1 MISCKKNNNFLI
13 FVIVSSQYICYT
25 KLVNKQTTNQNK
37 KGVLGMTKE
46 VYERVDLEIIQFQT
60 DDVITTSIP
69 YEEDEASRTRE

>member
-1 MISCKKNNNFLI
+1 MSTL
-13 FVIVSSQYICYT
+13 SQKRT
-25 KLVNKQTTNQNK
+25 VPNESD

>member
-1 MISCKKNNNFLI
+1 MLTLPHRT
-13 FVIVSSQYICYT
+13 IVSSQYICYT
-25 KLVNKQTTNQNK
+25 KL
-37 KGVLGMTKE
+37 LGMTKE

>member
-1 MISCKKNNNFLI
+1 MLTLPHRT
-13 FVIVSSQYICYT
+13 IVSSQYICYT

-37 KGVLGMTKE
+37 KVLGMTKE